1 MGEAAGTSMAAWREP
16 KGCVAVVGLGR
27 IGLPLAIQYA
37 WRSYRVIGCDSDPRV
52 VEGVNVGRAHI
63 QEEPELEVWLGRAL
77 ERCLLGA
84 TQDTTEAV
92 RQADVV
98 VVIVPAQINER
109 QEADLQALE
118 AATRAIGAGL
128 RPGQLVIYETTVPVG
143 TTRLRLAPL
152 LEQVSRLSA
161 GSDFLLAYSPERASV
176 GRIFHDLASY
186 PKVVGGINEASLAA
200 AAAFYESALDAPVL
214 SMANTDDAELLK
226 LVEMSYREM
235 NRALA
240 HEYARYAAGRL
251 EAEIGP
257 LAGRSVL
264 LLGVPSRGE
273 VRATPFSST
282 RLFQEALLAR
292 GAAVYVDDPFFS
304 AGELEA
310 SGYAPLL
317 LEQRGE
323 ISAVIVQADYLSY
336 QSFDFSLFPHCQV
349 VLDGRQAIQQ
359 SAVESRGMRYLSI
372 GDERGTLAQS
382 G

>member
-1 MGEAAGTSMAAWREP
+1 MGEAAGPSMAAWREP

-37 WRSYRVIGCDSDPRV
+37 WRSYRVIGCDSDARV
-52 VEGVNVGRAHI
+52 VEGVNAGSAHI

-77 ERCLLGA
+77 DRGMLCA

-98 VVIVPAQINER
+98 VVIVPAQLNER
-109 QEADLQALE
+109 HEADFQALD

-128 RPGQLVIYETTVPVG
+128 RPGKLVIYETTVPVG
-143 TTRLRLAPL
+143 ATRLRLAPL
-152 LEQVSRLSA
+152 LEEVSHLRA
-161 GSDFLLAYSPERASV
+161 GRDFLLAYSPERASAGSV
-176 GRIFHDLASY
+176 FHDLASY

-214 SMANTDDAELLK
+214 SMADTDDAELLK
-226 LVEMSYREM
+226 IVEMSYREM

-240 HEYARYAAGRL
+240 HEYARYAAGCI

-257 LAGRSVL
+257 LAGRAVL
-264 LLGVPSRGE
+264 ILGVPSSCE
-273 VRATPFSST
+273 VRATAVSST

-292 GAAVYVDDPFFS
+292 RAVVYVDDPFFS
-304 AGELEA
+304 EGELA
-310 SGYAPLL
+310 TAGYTPLQP
-317 LEQRGE
+317 ERCGE

-336 QSFDFSLFPHCQV
+336 QSFDFRQFPQCQI
-349 VLDGRQAIQQ
+349 VLDGHQAVQR
-359 SAVESRGMRYLSI
+359 SVVESCGMRYLSI
-372 GDERGTLAQS
+372 GDEQGTLAQLP
-382 G
+382 

>member
-1 MGEAAGTSMAAWREP
+1 MGEAAGTSMAARREP

-37 WRSYRVIGCDSDPRV
+37 WRSYRVIGCDIDARV
-52 VEGVNVGRAHI
+52 VEGVNAGRAHI

-77 ERCLLGA
+77 DRGLLVA

-109 QEADLQALE
+109 QEVDFQALA

-152 LEQVSRLSA
+152 LEQVSHLSA
-161 GSDFLLAYSPERASV
+161 GSDFLLAYSPERALA

-226 LVEMSYREM
+226 LIEMSYRQM
-235 NRALA
+235 NMALA
-240 HEYARYAAGRL
+240 NEYARYAAGCI

-257 LAGRSVL
+257 LAGRAVL
-264 LLGVPSRGE
+264 ILGVPSCCE
-273 VRATPFSST
+273 VRATAVSNT

-292 GAAVYVDDPFFS
+292 RAVVYVDDPFFS
-304 AGELEA
+304 DGELEA
-310 SGYAPLL
+310 SGYTPLQP
-317 LEQRGE
+317 EQRGE
-323 ISAVIVQADYLSY
+323 INAIIMQADYLSY
-336 QSFDFSLFPHCQV
+336 QSFDFRLFPQCQV
-349 VLDGRQAIQQ
+349 VLDGRQAVQR
-359 SAVESRGMRYLSI
+359 SAVESCGMRYLSM
-372 GDERGTLAQS
+372 GDEQGTLAQL